1 MILEKIRKN
10 SLIIPSDENYRYKI
24 RDFKDLKIYNNLYD
38 KNNPETENK
47 EGIWIGNIE
56 KKKGSDFKIVDRNQK
71 LPIIYMSNPDKRPK
85 DNSKFI
91 VPTLL
96 ETWKESVV
104 IFEILNK
111 VEPLTSGTRKQKF
124 GNKILKFSPHDKV
137 SAGYNF
143 LSEVRILSIYEKED
157 VRNIAN
163 SFAQGFINMNENEY
177 FEKQVSDF
185 LFSIIFYKLY
195 VSFLSD
201 PHIIEEQFTSHD
213 SYSSETFKNAC
224 KHVVKIKGN
233 KKTIFRKSPY
243 ATLTMEKIYNF
254 LKEMLRLENPEKFF
268 LDVLSEDIIEKYG
281 KNEEIKNLVKKWYKD
296 GSKAK
301 NYYFKPKNKERFW
314 EDWPFKKYFE
324 KYSAMETEDLKFWIR
339 KSLKC
344 LSIFENKNYCKNTS
358 RSNFRIVQINNHDKP
373 VTLYFRIAPYDIIMA
388 SPILKIFVNQFVS
401 KMEEN
406 HSDTIMFSELDKHK
420 CLLVFNEFLAF
431 GKFRN
436 LAELNSKFKQLKI
449 KTFYNCCTDPE
460 EKVYKNGFFQGMK
473 LEIKDYIPNQFLELF
488 KKKGIDTINKSEKF
502 LYLKPHD
509 YELFQIKEMDIKNS
523 TELRKLSEI
532 VPATSESLLD
542 NKTYTELSPN
552 VAKLLSKKIEKE
564 LEKETDLIERKER
577 KMLWKDFVEKYL

>member
-1 MILEKIRKN
+1 MILEKTKKN
-10 SLIIPSDENYRYKI
+10 SSIIPSDETYPYKI

-56 KKKGSDFKIVDRNQK
+56 KRKGSDFKIVDRSPK
-71 LPIIYMSNPDKRPK
+71 LPIIYISNPDKRPK
-85 DNSKFI
+85 DNSEFI

-96 ETWKESVV
+96 ETWKESAVV
-104 IFEILNK
+104 FETLNK
-111 VEPLTSGTRKQKF
+111 VELLTSGARKEKF
-124 GNKILKFSPHDKV
+124 GNKILKFSPHDKI

-143 LSEVRILSIYEKED
+143 LSEVRILSLYEKED

-177 FEKQVSDF
+177 FEKQISDF

-201 PHIIEEQFTSHD
+201 PHIVEEQFTSCD
-213 SYSSETFKNAC
+213 SYSGEVFKNAC
-224 KHVVKIKGN
+224 KHEVKIKGN

-243 ATLTMEKIYNF
+243 AALTMKKIYNF
-254 LKEMLRLENPEKFF
+254 LKEMLLLENPEKFF
-268 LDVLSEDIIEKYG
+268 LDALSEDIIEKYG
-281 KNEEIKNLVKKWYKD
+281 KNEETKNLVKKWYKD

-301 NYYFKPKNKERFW
+301 NHYFKPKNKGRFW
-314 EDWPFKKYFE
+314 KEWPFKEYFE
-324 KYSAMETEDLKFWIR
+324 KYSVMETEDLKFWIR
-339 KSLKC
+339 KTLKF

-358 RSNFRIVQINNHDKP
+358 KSDFRIVQINNHDKP
-373 VTLYFRIAPYDIIMA
+373 VTLYFQIASYDIIMA

-406 HSDTIMFSELDKHK
+406 HSDTIIFSELNKHK

-436 LAELNSKFKQLKI
+436 LAELNSKFRQLKI
-449 KTFYNCCTDPE
+449 KTFYNCCTDPK

-502 LYLKPHD
+502 LYLKPHE
-509 YELFQIKEMDIKNS
+509 YELFQIKEVDIKNS
-523 TELRKLSEI
+523 SELRKLSEI
-532 VPATSESLLD
+532 MPATSEKLLD

-552 VAKLLSKKIEKE
+552 VAKLLKEKIEKE
-564 LEKETDLIERKER
+564 LKREKDLIERKER